1 MDAYRAVYITDK
13 DNTRNLDIETKGLL
27 NAAPVFLLD
36 AAGDQITSFGTT
48 ITQYTEGDTDA
59 SITGIA
65 FMWEDAGNVLRAISQ
80 AKPLP
85 VAIQG
90 TVTASI
96 DASGLAT
103 VARQDT
109 GNTSLATIA
118 GAIAGT
124 EMQVDV
130 LTMPTVTV
138 TATNLDIRDLTS
150 VSDSV
155 SAVQSG
161 TWNITNVSGTVSLPT
176 GASTLAE
183 QQTQTTHLATIAG
196 DTTSIQTAVELI
208 DDTVA
213 TLGTTTYAET
223 TTKGLI
229 IGAVRRDAD
238 TTLVDTTNE
247 VGPLQMNAAGQLKVE
262 VFSGETLPVS
272 LTSTTITGTVAV
284 TQSGTWDEI
293 GINDS
298 GNSITVDNGGTFAVQ
313 ATLAAGATSIGKAED
328 VASADADVGVP
339 AMAVQKAI
347 PVNTAGA
354 DGDYE
359 FLQISAG
366 RVWASATIDAAL
378 PTGTNTIGS
387 VKITDGTDVLG
398 MTSAGNA
405 GVSFQQIGNT
415 SIASNAGAA
424 TDGTLRTISA
434 SDDPGVASLATINTA
449 VTSKYITGIGH
460 GVKVVA
466 VAGTDEALAG
476 STACKRVVVQAQTDN
491 TTGVAV
497 GATGVD
503 ATIATGT
510 GTFLY
515 PGDSFELEIDNLAD
529 VFVDALTSGEGVRYT
544 YFTQESYADV

>member
-183 QQTQTTHLATIAG
+183 QQTQTTAL
-196 DTTSIQTAVELI
+196 QLI

-213 TLGTTTYAET
+213 TLGTTTYTEAA
-223 TTKGLI
+223 TKGLI

-247 VGPLQMNAAGQLKVE
+247 VGPVQMNAAGQLKVE

-284 TQSGTWDEI
+284 TQSGTWDEV

-347 PVNTAGA
+347 PANTAGA

-359 FLQISAG
+359 FLQMSAG

-544 YFTQESYADV
+544 YFT